1 MFLKLRVTF
10 TILSALC
17 LAAIIPVGTFFDFV
31 PAILCALAGG
41 VFFLLMLFFKNKQE
55 QKENPPT
62 PENNADYFNPQK
74 SNDSSKTDKE

>member
-41 VFFLLMLFFKNKQE
+41 VIFLLMLFFKNKQE